1 MGKQVAGKAVGRTS
15 KKGCL
20 PGLSTSHAA
29 QNRGPQK
36 LGPWAS
42 VTVIIRGPVRNKTC
56 QSPPTEVESGGVAQ
70 QPGPGNFLYTEKFDL
85 EVLRPE
91 PLTEFLTLGSP
102 ICKMEVIT
110 STSPCCGGYM
120 R

>member
-1 MGKQVAGKAVGRTS
+1 M
-15 KKGCL
+15 
-20 PGLSTSHAA
+20 
-29 QNRGPQK
+29 
-36 LGPWAS
+36 
-42 VTVIIRGPVRNKTC
+42 
-56 QSPPTEVESGGVAQ
+56 AQ

-102 ICKMEVIT
+102 VCKMEVIT